1 MEKFSI
7 KSILHLILGL
17 QILLF
22 LITIALDLEYRWLR
36 YFNEKELRTGPVE
49 PGDQRRIFEPRKIKP
64 DVFPP
69 DTEIEINLPDDMP
82 KRLTFTVEKIPK
94 IGRLILIYGAI
105 ESGDYTRFTEYYE
118 NLSKPPDII
127 AFSSPGGSVMEALEL
142 GRFIRNKKL
151 DTVMLPGMYCFS
163 ACPYMFGAG
172 VKRTAFEESAL
183 GMHQHYY
190 DESIILPA
198 FLAVEDIQMGQGL
211 TMEYLIEMGIEP
223 ELMLYS
229 LNTPPDEIYVL
240 VKKEL
245 IDTKLATKFVN

>member
-1 MEKFSI
+1 MSNLSI
-7 KSILHLILGL
+7 KQILNLILGL
-17 QILLF
+17 QVLLF
-22 LITIALDLEYRWLR
+22 VVTIMLDLEYRWLR
-36 YFNEKELRTGPVE
+36 YFDATEIRTGPVE
-49 PGDQRRIFEPRKIKP
+49 PGDQRRLFKPHEIEP

-69 DTEIEINLPDDMP
+69 ETKRQVTLPEDMP
-82 KRLTFTVEKIPK
+82 KRLTFNVEKIPK
-94 IGRLILIYGAI
+94 IGKVIVIYGAI
-105 ESGDYTRFTEYYE
+105 EDGDFNRFVEYYKS
-118 NLSKPPDII
+118 LKKPPKLI

-142 GRFIRNKKL
+142 GRFIRTQKAN
-151 DTVMLPGMYCFS
+151 TVMLPGMYCFS